1 MMPGEFNRLPDMAA
15 KLPEII
21 GKLIR
26 KTCFDLQ
33 AVAQV
38 LAPVKTGFLKSS
50 IYVMTHDTST
60 YGQDLQGDG
69 TLEPPIETPPE
80 NEGWVVVG
88 ADYGVHVEMGTKNMA
103 AQPFMA
109 PAAEIVGPSL
119 EKAVQVVNDELAKV
133 V

>member
-1 MMPGEFNRLPDMAA
+1 MPGEFNHLPDMAA

-21 GKLIR
+21 SKLIR

-33 AVAQV
+33 AVAQT

-50 IYVMTHDTST
+50 IYVMTHDAST

-88 ADYGVHVEMGTKNMA
+88 ASYGAYVELGTSKMA
-103 AQPFMA
+103 AQPYMA
-109 PAAEIVGPSL
+109 PAAEVVGPSL